1 MGAAS
6 KSTVPTHRPPITS
19 TTKSQ
24 TVKFQARSRSFP
36 LWLIRLCYLQ
46 HRFSAFTWLLV
57 VTMLTVYGWTV
68 YFQHR
73 WNQAYKTLETLQQNE
88 RQLMSTNERLKD
100 KLALQA
106 QQPEMGLVP
115 PLPEEAIV
123 LQPADESSVAAK
135 NSIELTSKLSAQ
147 NHKLTK
153 IPLGY

>member
-1 MGAAS
+1 MGFAS
-6 KSTVPTHRPPITS
+6 KSTVPTRKPPITS
-19 TTKSQ
+19 KTKSQ
-24 TVKFQARSRSFP
+24 TVKFQARSQSSP

-57 VTMLTVYGWTV
+57 VTMLTVYGWTEH
-68 YFQHR
+68 FQHR
-73 WNQAYKTLETLQQNE
+73 WNQAYNTLETLLQNE
-88 RQLMSTNERLKD
+88 RQLMSTNERLRN

-123 LQPADESSVAAK
+123 LQPATESSVSAN

>member
-1 MGAAS
+1 MGVAS
-6 KSTVPTHRPPITS
+6 KSTVPTQRPPTTS
-19 TTKSQ
+19 TAKSQ
-24 TVKFQARSRSFP
+24 TVKFQARSQSP

-73 WNQAYKTLETLQQNE
+73 WNQAYNTLETLQQNE

-106 QQPEMGLVP
+106 QQPEMGFVP

-123 LQPADESSVAAK
+123 LQPAAQSSVPAK

-153 IPLGY
+153 VPLGY

>member
-19 TTKSQ
+19 KTKSQ
-24 TVKFQARSRSFP
+24 TVKFQARSRFP

-73 WNQAYKTLETLQQNE
+73 WNQAYNTLETLQQNE

-123 LQPADESSVAAK
+123 LQPADESSVPTK

-147 NHKLTK
+147 NHKLTN